1 MDQHPLIQSINTVSR
16 IQQSKSHGS
25 IFNRKISRYQNLEVN
40 READEFDQLREESSL
55 DSEITARVKIE
66 NEHN

>member
-16 IQQSKSHGS
+16 IQLSKSHGS
-25 IFNRKISRYQNLEVN
+25 IFNRNISRYQNLEVN